1 MDKTLKPLKGTKR
14 GGTRNGKAWLLFSPD
29 GTYCR
34 FCPHAATDHLCSSA
48 QPHFYQLA
56 TEQERRD
63 PFEKLYH
70 YNLADGVSVLV
81 KRIIVSKRVEL
92 LTAFCA
98 ACAQE
103 KETSQVL
110 CFQRT
115 LAKGEVVGLK
125 KHSAVNGAARIAA

>member
-1 MDKTLKPLKGTKR
+1 MDKTLTPLKGTKR
-14 GGTRNGKAWLLFSPD
+14 AGARNEKAWLLFSPD

-34 FCPHAATDHLCSSA
+34 FCPHADTDHLCSSS

-56 TEQERRD
+56 TEQERED
-63 PFEKLYH
+63 PFLQLYLH
-70 YNLADGVSVLV
+70 NLADGVSVQV
-81 KRIIVSKRVEL
+81 KRIVVSKRVEL

-115 LAKGEVVGLK
+115 LAIGEVVGLE
-125 KHSAVNGAARIAA
+125 KHDAVDGVARIPA

>member
-125 KHSAVNGAARIAA
+125 KHGAVNGAARIAA

>member
-1 MDKTLKPLKGTKR
+1 MDRTLKPLKATKR
-14 GGTRNGKAWLLFSPD
+14 RRARNGKAWLLFSPD

-70 YNLADGVSVLV
+70 HNLADGVSVLV

-125 KHSAVNGAARIAA
+125 KHGAVNGAARIAA

>member
-1 MDKTLKPLKGTKR
+1 MDRTLKALKATKR
-14 GGTRNGKAWLLFSPD
+14 RRARNGKAWQLFSPD
-29 GTYCR
+29 GDTCR
-34 FCPHAATDHLCSSA
+34 FCPHAGTDHLCSSA

-56 TEQERRD
+56 TEQERQD
-63 PFEKLYH
+63 PFEKLYYH
-70 YNLADGVSVLV
+70 NLTDGVSVLV

-125 KHSAVNGAARIAA
+125 KHGAVRVAA